1 MNLIFLGAGSSGK
14 GTQAKLL
21 CGELGLS
28 HIATGDILRQA
39 VAEGTEFGRKA
50 KPIMDLG
57 NLVPDEI
64 VIGMVAEH
72 LSGLEGGVLFDG
84 FPRTEPQAH
93 ALDTL
98 LLDVGRRL
106 DRVIFFNVPEDV
118 LVQRAANRWLCSNKE
133 CQQPHS
139 ATGACSVCGSPLY
152 QREDDREETVRNRL
166 NEYHQKTEGLLGY
179 YRNQG
184 MLVEIDGVGALGQVS
199 QRILDCVKGRVA

>member
-106 DRVIFFNVPEDV
+106 VAHVDRLPRLDARAPQRLDEDP
-118 LVQRAANRWLCSNKE
+118 R
-133 CQQPHS
+133 
-139 ATGACSVCGSPLY
+139 
-152 QREDDREETVRNRL
+152 
-166 NEYHQKTEGLLGY
+166 
-179 YRNQG
+179 
-184 MLVEIDGVGALGQVS
+184 
-199 QRILDCVKGRVA
+199 